1 MQLERDARH
10 FTIRRARDRVRR
22 TVDCDQ
28 TKVKYRGG
36 LGWNGFVDKQE
47 VKD

>member
-1 MQLERDARH
+1 MHRERGARH

-22 TVDCDQ
+22 TVDRDQ
-28 TKVKYRGG
+28 TGMKYRGV
-36 LGWNGFVDKQE
+36 LCWNGFVDKQE